1 MTFTVHS
8 LQVKCNGSQ
17 VMLVLFFFV
26 HQLEKLSWE
35 SVQNPTPLLKLLST
49 WAKNPRYFPMLAKRS
64 RNKPDLTILS
74 SVFTCLTAP
83 AVTSSVVAIVM
94 GMTKNL
100 LSLED
105 YEPEDGVSSLLDD
118 NSVLR

>member
-1 MTFTVHS
+1 
-8 LQVKCNGSQ
+8 
-17 VMLVLFFFV
+17 MLVLFCFFV

-49 WAKNPRYFPMLAKRS
+49 WAKNPRYFPLLAKRS
-64 RNKPDLTILS
+64 RDKPDLTILS
-74 SVFTCLTAP
+74 CVFAILAAP